1 MLKQA
6 RAFGL
11 GLLLATQNPVDI
23 DYKALSNTGTW
34 FIGKLQ
40 TERDKNRLLDGLES
54 AAGGIPRAT
63 MDKLISSLGKRVFVM
78 HNVHEK
84 MPVLMQTRWV
94 MNFLAGPL
102 TRNQIPALNELAN
115 ANASLQTPPAPV
127 SASRTVSK
135 PQPSVDALQP
145 VSVPSSSAVS
155 GQPSATLRQ
164 AQGNASQPSTF
175 NVKPATV
182 NGSLTKPPLPAGIR
196 EYYLPQ
202 NFSLPE
208 AFQSAGRAMPA
219 QAMIQGVMYRP
230 SLLAAAQVRILDRKY
245 GVDSDT
251 TRATLVNSLDRRGI
265 VRWDEFTYA
274 GPSLDKV
281 ETMPVA
287 GARFGTID
295 SPLNDTKLM
304 TALQKDFTDWAF
316 RNSSVTARA
325 NVALKVYGGPD
336 VSQAEFMTACSEQA
350 RAGCD
355 AEISKKTSAI
365 EKKIKSLEDKL
376 FREERELQQD
386 QSDLQNRN
394 IETGLSGAEAVA
406 GMLGLGRKK
415 SLSTSVSKFRMAQN
429 AKEDVRESEE
439 SITQYK
445 KDLAILERQRE
456 EAASEIKDRWWRVVN
471 EISEV
476 TINPKKTDVYVNIFG
491 VAWMPYYVV
500 QAGDETVEMPA
511 FGAE

>member
-1 MLKQA
+1 
-6 RAFGL
+6 
-11 GLLLATQNPVDI
+11 V
-23 DYKALSNTGTW
+23 
-34 FIGKLQ
+34 
-40 TERDKNRLLDGLES
+40 
-54 AAGGIPRAT
+54 
-63 MDKLISSLGKRVFVM
+63 
-78 HNVHEK
+78 
-84 MPVLMQTRWV
+84 
-94 MNFLAGPL
+94 
-102 TRNQIPALNELAN
+102 
-115 ANASLQTPPAPV
+115 AS
-127 SASRTVSK
+127 
-135 PQPSVDALQP
+135 
-145 VSVPSSSAVS
+145 
-155 GQPSATLRQ
+155 
-164 AQGNASQPSTF
+164 
-175 NVKPATV
+175 
-182 NGSLTKPPLPAGIR
+182 
-196 EYYLPQ
+196 E
-202 NFSLPE
+202 
-208 AFQSAGRAMPA
+208 
-219 QAMIQGVMYRP
+219 
-230 SLLAAAQVRILDRKY
+230 
-245 GVDSDT
+245 T
-251 TRATLVNSLDRRGI
+251 TRAALVNSLDRRGI

-386 QSDLQNRN
+386 QADLQNRN
-394 IETGLSGAEAVA
+394 IETGLSGAETVA
-406 GMLGLGRKK
+406 GLLGLGRKK

-456 EAASEIKDRWWRVVN
+456 EVATEINDRWGSVVN
-471 EISEV
+471 ETSEV